1 MLLNIYLGT
10 TAVSWAVVFIFSVA
24 CGKKLK
30 REGYKIV
37 KEKKSFVEK
46 LASFI
51 STAFKGSIPIYNII
65 NAIAILCVG
74 DKFYEHMVDK
84 LLESGKIYM
93 PKDEPANIQPEI
105 ESSPFE
111 KEQSNT
117 ESIQKVNC
125 KRKYEDMSVEEKM
138 AYLERE
144 KEMLLRQTTSISDES
159 LSENL
164 DQQGPVLKR
173 IINKENSKE
182 TLYPMNFL
190 FLFVNY

>member
-10 TAVSWAVVFIFSVA
+10 TAVSWAIVFIFSAA
-24 CGKKLK
+24 CEKKFK

-37 KEKKSFVEK
+37 KQKKSFVEK

-51 STAFKGSIPIYNII
+51 STAFEGSIPIYNII
-65 NAIAILCVG
+65 NAIAILCMG
-74 DKFYEHMVDK
+74 DKFYEHVVDK
-84 LLESGKIYM
+84 LLEEGKIYM

-111 KEQSNT
+111 NEQSNT
-117 ESIQKVNC
+117 DSIQNVNC
-125 KRKYEDMSVEEKM
+125 EKKYEDMSVEEKM

-144 KEMLLRQTTSISDES
+144 KEMLLRQTASISDES

-164 DQQGPVLKR
+164 GQQGPGLNR
-173 IINKENSKE
+173 TINSRR
-182 TLYPMNFL
+182 F
-190 FLFVNY
+190 